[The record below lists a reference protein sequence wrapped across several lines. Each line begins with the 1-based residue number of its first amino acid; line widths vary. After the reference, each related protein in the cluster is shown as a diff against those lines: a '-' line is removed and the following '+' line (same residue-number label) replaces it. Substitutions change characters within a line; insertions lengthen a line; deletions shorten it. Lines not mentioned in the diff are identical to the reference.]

1 MGVCRRS
8 DPVAPRESGIPES
21 VDSPAPESTTTSP
34 SPTSSARASRRSAG
48 AAPVASGAVGAAV
61 TVPWSLVVGARAGAA
76 VQLALQPTQQVPMDP
91 LQALRGEG
99 ALEEAADAAG
109 AVPRRA

>member
-8 DPVAPRESGIPES
+8 DPVAPRQSGIPES

-48 AAPVASGAVGAAV
+48 AAAPAASGAVGAAV
-61 TVPWSLVVGARAGAA
+61 TVPWSLVVGARAGTS
-76 VQLALQPTQQVPMDP
+76 VQLALQAAQQVPMDP
-91 LQALRGEG
+91 LQALRGE
-99 ALEEAADAAG
+99 
-109 AVPRRA
+109 